1 MAERQLDPNRP
12 KNGNPL
18 VKWRVASAE
27 QVKELANALP
37 KEEMPEIDFRI
48 KAGALYNNSFLTTGY
63 QLACQLGLYYISDD
77 KIYHPRFNRDID
89 DLEAKE
95 YYRNWMLNYY
105 VPNPYTK
112 QGFNNLDKPIS
123 IVRSLVEYIEQY
135 NGNAVS
141 FSEACTAIFKEDV
154 GTASNSLK
162 GALNNLGVVF
172 NIEGDNISLKPNYKD
187 YMEVN
192 ANRNDKKAFFDA
204 MAGITVPQGNAQPKK
219 SQFNLQLLAAIR
231 TKPFVL
237 LAGISGTGK
246 SRIVREL
253 ARACYQAGSEEY
265 KAHKPKNFEMI
276 QVKPNWQDSTE
287 LIGYVSRIGKE
298 PEFIAGDFLK
308 FIVRAWKDPNTP
320 YFLCLDEMNLAPV
333 EQYFAEYLS
342 VIESRKFNGE
352 KVVTDPILRK
362 SEDPWYHTLAATLT
376 GDNENLRVKFLEDG
390 ISLPQNLIVV
400 GTVNMDET
408 TYSFS
413 RKVLDRAMTVE
424 MNEVNYKGGLK
435 KNSANEFGF
444 LGNTIIGQAVEG
456 CDVYDTYTDV
466 CDSVIEYLESVD
478 EKLKDTPF
486 RVAYRTRNEFLVYTI
501 NRIARAKNDPDFKQ
515 EEVINHAID
524 EMTSMKIL
532 SRIEG
537 DRTKTESA
545 LKGIKNVLVARIGD
559 LESIS
564 LKKIEFM
571 LKRLDS
577 EYTSFWA

>member
-1 MAERQLDPNRP
+1 MADGPENKDLNFDI
-12 KNGNPL
+12 NGNNVSGKIKKSGNSYTITGDVFSY
-18 VKWRVASAE
+18 VK
-27 QVKELANALP
+27 
-37 KEEMPEIDFRI
+37 
-48 KAGALYNNSFLTTGY
+48 NNSFVNDILLFAQTRNRY
-63 QLACQLGLYYISDD
+63 SLQVIQKAEAEYAIYD
-77 KIYHPRFNRDID
+77 K
-89 DLEAKE
+89 
-95 YYRNWMLNYY
+95 MLQAHG
-105 VPNPYTK
+105 T
-112 QGFNNLDKPIS
+112 QNNGTHTHL
-123 IVRSLVEYIEQY
+123 LVEIEP
-135 NGNAVS
+135 NN
-141 FSEACTAIFKEDV
+141 IID
-154 GTASNSLK
+154 NS
-162 GALNNLGVVF
+162 
-172 NIEGDNISLKPNYKD
+172 
-187 YMEVN
+187 
-192 ANRNDKKAFFDA
+192 
-204 MAGITVPQGNAQPKK
+204 K

-253 ARACYQAGSEEY
+253 ARACYQEGSEEY

-537 DRTKTESA
+537 DRSKTESA
-545 LKGIKNVLVARIGD
+545 LKGVKNVLVARIGD
-559 LESIS
+559 LKSIS

-571 LKRLDS
+571 LKKLDS